1 MNTNRRQDTFPPPMI
16 RITKSFTFEMAHA
29 LLGYDGACR
38 NIHGHSYQLFVTV
51 KGVPKDKQEHPKD
64 GMVLDF
70 VDLKKIIENHVVE
83 ALDHALVLNAA
94 TPPEVVKSLKDQYEK
109 VILFPFQP
117 TSENLVLYMVERILP
132 VLPTDVS
139 LSHVR
144 LAETATAY
152 IEWFSEDNTDAG
164 V

>member
-1 MNTNRRQDTFPPPMI
+1 MI